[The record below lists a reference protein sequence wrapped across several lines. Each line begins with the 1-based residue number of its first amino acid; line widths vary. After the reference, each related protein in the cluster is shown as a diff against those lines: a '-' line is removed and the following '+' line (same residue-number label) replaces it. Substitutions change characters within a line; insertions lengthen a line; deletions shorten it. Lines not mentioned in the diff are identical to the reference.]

1 MKSYKSIRIACD
13 ILDRAD
19 RCGAEAF
26 FLVGMG
32 DRRLNGEFTDQM
44 TTEYPDI
51 VRVMDDLE
59 ATYTRDELDQAFQL
73 LLECEA

>member
-26 FLVGMG
+26 FLIGWG
-32 DRRLNGEFTDQM
+32 IAGSTANSQTK
-44 TTEYPDI
+44 
-51 VRVMDDLE
+51 
-59 ATYTRDELDQAFQL
+59 
-73 LLECEA
+73 

>member
-1 MKSYKSIRIACD
+1 
-13 ILDRAD
+13 
-19 RCGAEAF
+19 
-26 FLVGMG
+26 
-32 DRRLNGEFTDQM
+32 M